1 MNDMNLLYE
10 DVEDDLRG
18 AVASLFA
25 DRCEADAVRAAYDG
39 DLTRLEGLWPALA
52 GEVGAAGLLVPE
64 EYGGAGAS
72 AREAAVV
79 LEESGR
85 FVAPTPFLTS
95 AVVATVTLLAG
106 GPTDAAGELLR
117 DLATGKRSAALLV
130 PFSTAP
136 DQRPPEFTV
145 DGSGGVAGRATSVA
159 GALAADVLLAPVVTE
174 RGPAVVAVPSVEAR
188 VEAVVS
194 LDMSRQLADVTLDG
208 SAGEVVVPAGQGA
221 AAVRQGL
228 LTGAGLLASEQLG
241 IAQWCL
247 RATTEYLETRQQ
259 FGRAVGGFQAIKHRL
274 ADLYVEVES
283 AAAAARY
290 AAATIAAGD
299 PDAEVAAVVAKAF
312 CGDAAVHAAEEAIQ
326 LHGGI
331 GMTWEHPAHLYLKR
345 AKADQLAFGT
355 SGAHKTRLAQLV
367 DLPAPA

>member
-1 MNDMNLLYE
+1 
-10 DVEDDLRG
+10 
-18 AVASLFA
+18 
-25 DRCEADAVRAAYDG
+25 
-39 DLTRLEGLWPALA
+39 
-52 GEVGAAGLLVPE
+52 
-64 EYGGAGAS
+64 
-72 AREAAVV
+72 VV

-85 FVAPTPFLTS
+85 HVAPTPFLTS
-95 AVVATVTLLAG
+95 AVVATVALLGGEPGEARAG
-106 GPTDAAGELLR
+106 LLS

-136 DQRPPEFTV
+136 EQRLPEFTL

-159 GALAADVLLAPVVTE
+159 GALEADVLLAPVAADGGV
-174 RGPAVVAVPSVEAR
+174 ALVAVPAVEAR

-208 SAGEVVVPAGQGA
+208 SAGDVVVPAGEGA
-221 AAVRQGL
+221 GAVRRAL
-228 LTGAGLLASEQLG
+228 VAGAGLLASEQLG

-247 RATTEYLETRQQ
+247 ATTTEYLKTRHQ
-259 FGRAVGGFQAIKHRL
+259 FGRVVGSFQAIKHRL

-290 AAATIAAGD
+290 AAATLAADD
-299 PDAEVAAVVAKAF
+299 PDAEVAALIAKAF

-355 SGAHKTRLAQLV
+355 SGAHRTRLARLV